1 VNTNQEHNASLP
13 NMRDLPITRDL
24 TLAYALSLV
33 IALVMIAAS
42 GIGLL
47 YRTAIYPT
55 EDLLLSFAPTD
66 VVNLAIGLPILLGS
80 MWLTQR
86 GKLIGLLCWPGALF
100 YVLYAHVPYVLGV
113 PFNVLFLLYI
123 ALVTLSAYTLIGL
136 VASIDGEAVR
146 RRLTGVVPARAAGG
160 ILAGLTILFI
170 VRQIAIAIT
179 ALISQTPVATTELA
193 LWITDLMLSPAWL
206 VGGFL
211 LWRREPLGYVAGTG
225 LLLLYSMFFT
235 GLIPIMLLQGL
246 FSALP
251 IDVVGIIV
259 ILVMGLICFIPF
271 ALFVRGAASDRSS
284 LSA

>member
-1 VNTNQEHNASLP
+1 MNTNQEHNASLP
-13 NMRDLPITRDL
+13 IMRDLPITRDL
-24 TLAYALSLV
+24 TLAYALSLI

-47 YRTAIYPT
+47 YRTAIYPA
-55 EDLLLSFAPTD
+55 EELLLSFAPTD
-66 VVNLAIGLPILLGS
+66 VVNLVIGLPILLGS
-80 MWLTQR
+80 MWLARR

-100 YVLYAHVPYVLGV
+100 YVLYVYVPYVIGV

-136 VASIDGEAVR
+136 VVSIDGEAVR

-170 VRQIAIAIT
+170 VRQIAVAVT
-179 ALISQTPVATTELA
+179 ALISQTPVTTVELV
-193 LWITDLMLSPAWL
+193 LWITDLTLSPAWL
-206 VGGFL
+206 IGGFL
-211 LWRREPLGYVAGTG
+211 LWRREPLGYVAGAG
-225 LLLLYSMFFT
+225 LLLLYSMLFI
-235 GLIPIMLLQGL
+235 GLIPIMVFQGL

-251 IDVVGIIV
+251 IDVIGIVV

-271 ALFVRGAASDRSS
+271 ALFVRGAVSDRSS
-284 LSA
+284 SPA